1 MIKSAFFDTLRRSFW
16 VHVNRQSS
24 NILLE
29 DKNRKKGMRSS
40 QQNRSVLILNLIN
53 IPSDVDLSNKLPY
66 HIINL
71 NSFFLFFP
79 CRPTPKR
86 AVSTAKKR
94 AEQQRRYLICRTGY
108 HKQFT
113 NNPEV
118 IMLEVTSSAVENL

>member
-53 IPSDVDLSNKLPY
+53 IPSGVDLSNKLPY

-71 NSFFLFFP
+71 NSFFCFFLAGRLLREP
-79 CRPTPKR
+79 F
-86 AVSTAKKR
+86 
-94 AEQQRRYLICRTGY
+94 QQRKNG
-108 HKQFT
+108 Q
-113 NNPEV
+113 NNKED
-118 IMLEVTSSAVENL
+118 I